1 MRRRAPARRRERRP
15 RGGSAHAQRH
25 LRPQE
30 VGAAGTRRVSPHLN
44 YLILFYQW
52 PHITESSGLEG
63 ILRYR
68 VQPPCQ
74 SRSCIDGGGARAVGF
89 HLLVELV
96 ELWIPVCV

>member
-1 MRRRAPARRRERRP
+1 VAAVRMRNVTSALRRSGRP
-15 RGGSAHAQRH
+15 GRG
-25 LRPQE
+25 
-30 VGAAGTRRVSPHLN
+30 VCPHLN